1 MAIIEKGPGTPA
13 ALTADVAAVRV
24 RRQFGQATA
33 SLTQALN
40 QIKRLSDTVG
50 NAELVTAL
58 GDDGADLATTY
69 ASFKTFLLSVDAEA
83 PVEDL
88 T

>member
-1 MAIIEKGPGTPA
+1 MGIIQTGPGGAPT
-13 ALTADVAAVRV
+13 LTADVAAVRV

-33 SLTQALN
+33 SITQALN

-69 ASFKTFLLSVDAEA
+69 AAFKTFLLTVDPDAN
-83 PVEDL
+83 VEDL

>member
-1 MAIIEKGPGTPA
+1 MGIIEQGPGA
-13 ALTADVAAVRV
+13 APTMTADVAATRV

-33 SLTQALN
+33 SITQALN

-58 GDDGADLATTY
+58 GDDGADLGTTY
-69 ASFKTFLLSVDAEA
+69 DAFKTFLLSVDPSAS
-83 PVEDL
+83 VEDL

>member
-1 MAIIEKGPGTPA
+1 MAIIQKGPGGAPE
-13 ALTADVAAVRV
+13 LTADVAAVRV

-33 SLTQALN
+33 SIQQALN

-58 GDDGADLATTY
+58 GDDGAALSTTY
-69 ASFKTFLLSVDAEA
+69 DSFKTFLLSVDAEA
-83 PVEDL
+83 DVQDL